1 MVKQAS
7 RLDSICESR
16 RNQRLFQRSV
26 NPQLPSNKQSLYGG
40 AKRLEYDGDIKGAL
54 NMYHQAMV
62 AGDRADSA
70 MKDIAGLLNML
81 GRTREAIHFL
91 KSNSAYVENKTGF
104 HNLLERLELEQERE
118 SGFDIPRAVLVV
130 VQDAQLGPVSLSLC
144 DRLFPNPAKIRRI
157 LLLDAEGSVAAV
169 HFATHSAA
177 RKAIQVKKVGLSAS
191 ADWASGFDERRL
203 RVLEAREKEGCF
215 GGVAHVE
222 RLPEHLSAFADSSE
236 LPVYSSTESVVI
248 QVTNELLAG
257 DHPEPS
263 TASSQESVMQ
273 TPRVK
278 RWAMFNSTPSP
289 LMDLSRYS

>member
-1 MVKQAS
+1 MVKQTVPS
-7 RLDSICESR
+7 KLDSICESR

-26 NPQLPSNKQSLYGG
+26 NPQLPSNKLSLYGG

-81 GRTREAIHFL
+81 GRSREAIHFL
-91 KSNSAYVENKTGF
+91 KANSAYVENKTGY
-104 HNLLERLELEQERE
+104 HNLLERLELELERE
-118 SGFDIPRAVLVV
+118 AGSDIPRAVLVA
-130 VQDAQLGPVSLSLC
+130 VQDPQLGPVSLSLC

-157 LLLDAEGSVAAV
+157 LLLDNNGSVAV
-169 HFATHSAA
+169 VQFATHSAA
-177 RKAIQVKKVGLSAS
+177 RKAIAVKKLGLSAS
-191 ADWASGFDERRL
+191 SDWASAFDERRL
-203 RVLEAREKEGCF
+203 RLLETKEKEGCR
-215 GGVAHVE
+215 VATVE
-222 RLPEHLSAFADSSE
+222 RLPDHLAAFADSSE
-236 LPVYSSTESVVI
+236 IIIYSSTDAAVI
-248 QVTNELLAG
+248 SVTNEILAG
-257 DHPEPS
+257 DEPS
-263 TASSQESVMQ
+263 TASSQDSVMQ